1 MKSIYWFRNDLRL
14 KDNLA
19 LNYALN
25 NSEHI
30 LFIHIDDTQNDK
42 NSSWGF
48 KRRGKHRN
56 IFMLQGLE
64 DLQKD
69 LNAYAHTL
77 NRFVGDPRNIFE
89 GLIKQYKINSVFC
102 EAIFAPEEQEK
113 EKSIKELG
121 VTIHAHF
128 QSSLYMPEHLPFE
141 LKDLPDVFTQFR
153 NKIEAEGIVPKEP
166 VVLSERIKE
175 ILPISI
181 VKENLFLPIFTE
193 AYVNSSFPISDKK
206 FKGGERNAN
215 LYIHH
220 YFKSKYP
227 ETYKL
232 TRNNLMGIECSTK
245 FSPWL
250 SLGFISP
257 NQIYKALKEYERKN
271 TANESTYWI
280 FFELLWRDYFRFLF
294 MKYGKKLFYK
304 KGLGLSNNNC
314 QHDEKKFN
322 AWRNGKTPSS
332 FINAGICELN
342 QTGFISNRMRQI
354 LASYLVN
361 ELACDWRA
369 GAAWFEHQLIDYDVY
384 SNYANWSYIAGVGT
398 DPRGGRHFNVDKQKN
413 TYDPDGSYE
422 KVWKKL

>member
-14 KDNLA
+14 KDNQA

-25 NSEHI
+25 NSDHI
-30 LFIHIDDTQNDK
+30 LFIHIDDTLNNED
-42 NSSWGF
+42 SSWGF
-48 KRRGKHRN
+48 KRRGKHRS

-64 DLQKD
+64 ELQKD
-69 LNAYAHTL
+69 LNAYGHKL
-77 NRFVGDPRNIFE
+77 NRFVGGAKNIFE

-102 EAIFAPEEQEK
+102 EAIFAHEEQEK
-113 EKSIKELG
+113 EKSIMELG

-128 QSSLYMPEHLPFE
+128 QSSLYMPEDLPF
-141 LKDLPDVFTQFR
+141 KVNDLPDTFTQFR
-153 NKIEAEGIVPKEP
+153 NKIEAEGIVPEDP

-175 ILPISI
+175 ILPIFI
-181 VKENLFLPIFTE
+181 VKENLSLPTFTE
-193 AYVNSSFPISDKK
+193 DYVNSSFPISDKK

-294 MKYGKKLFYK
+294 MKYRGEKFYK
-304 KGLGLSNNNC
+304 KGLGLSNDNF
-314 QHDEKKFN
+314 QHDEKKFI
-322 AWRNGKTPSS
+322 AWKDSRTPSS
-332 FINAGICELN
+332 FINAGMNELN
-342 QTGFISNRMRQI
+342 QTGFLSNRMRQI
-354 LASYLVN
+354 VASYLVN
-361 ELACDWRA
+361 ELGCDWRA
-369 GAAWFEHQLIDYDVY
+369 GAAWFESQLIDYDVY
-384 SNYANWSYIAGVGT
+384 SNYGNWSYISGFGT
-398 DPRGGRHFNVDKQKN
+398 DPRGGRHFNTEKQKSI
-413 TYDPDGSYE
+413 YDQSGAYE
-422 KVWKKL
+422 SKWGKP